1 MKKPIVLPL
10 ISRFA
15 RCYRDVLSTQAIT
28 TIATIIIMT
37 TETGDKAD
45 NIIRRTSV
53 RLIAWDQSRRSEP
66 KKRKPSGIENS
77 SVNTML

>member
-28 TIATIIIMT
+28 INTATIIMT
-37 TETGDKAD
+37 TETGDSRG

-53 RLIAWDQSRRSEP
+53 RLIA
-66 KKRKPSGIENS
+66 
-77 SVNTML
+77 